1 MARSIIAGDFAQSWQ
16 YEQAKRQQRKQSR
29 NVRGARQ
36 GKQSQWLEVEEQ
48 YNAKV

>member
-1 MARSIIAGDFAQSWQ
+1 MARSIIAGDFSKDWQ

-36 GKQSQWLEVEEQ
+36 GKTQQWVELEDQ
-48 YNAKV
+48 YAKV